1 MRQLLYVSALARG
14 VAPVVIPEVL
24 DKSRSNN
31 ARDGLTGLLLF
42 TGSSFLQILE
52 GAEDTVERAVAR
64 IGQDPRHSRLMVL
77 LDRTVAERSFAD
89 WTMGYR
95 VVGEQ
100 IERDGITFR
109 LTREAL
115 AERVAAGD
123 DESLHTLLQAFCDVE
138 LIDT

>member
-14 VAPVVIPEVL
+14 VAPEVIPAVL

-31 ARDGLTGLLLF
+31 ARDGRTGLLLF

-52 GAEDTVERAVAR
+52 GAEDAVERAVAR
-64 IGQDPRHSRLMVL
+64 IGRDPRHSQLMVL
-77 LDRTVAERSFAD
+77 LDQTVADRSFAD

-95 VVGEQ
+95 AVGEQ
-100 IERDGITFR
+100 LERDGITFR

-123 DESLHTLLQAFCDVE
+123 NESLHTLLQAFCDVE
-138 LIDT
+138 LIAA